1 MHANF
6 YEDLVARGV
15 DVEIRHEYDNPLF
28 YGASL
33 SLKSHH
39 DLIHLA
45 NTNGVIAIT
54 PVTLIPR
61 PVPQKSIV
69 LSGANDPAL
78 ATGGGD
84 AQSVHAMTGVNKLH
98 ERGITGKGIRIGI
111 IDTGINYLHPS
122 LGGCFGPGCKV
133 AYGYDFVG
141 DAYNGT
147 NDPSPDSDPDD
158 TCNVHGTHVAGIV
171 GQ

>member
-1 MHANF
+1 M
-6 YEDLVARGV
+6 V
-15 DVEIRHEYDNPLF
+15 IRNEYNDNPLF
-28 YGASL
+28 VGASL
-33 SLKSHH
+33 LLKNIH
-39 DLIHLA
+39 DLNHLA

-61 PVPQKSIV
+61 PVPQKSVV
-69 LSGANDPAL
+69 LSSVKDQAL

-98 ERGITGKGIRIGI
+98 KQGITGRGIRIGI
-111 IDTGINYLHPS
+111 IDSGINYPHPS

-133 AYGYDFVG
+133 AYGLDFVG

-147 NDPSPDSDPDD
+147 NAPSPDSDPND
-158 TCNVHGTHVAGIV
+158 TCNGHGTHVAGIV

>member
-1 MHANF
+1 M
-6 YEDLVARGV
+6 D
-15 DVEIRHEYDNPLF
+15 IRNEYNSQVF
-28 YGASL
+28 CGTSL
-33 SLKSHH
+33 LLKSHH

-45 NTNGVIAIT
+45 NTKGVMAIT

-61 PVPQKSIV
+61 PVPQESVV
-69 LSGANDPAL
+69 LSGPNDPAL

-84 AQSVHAMTGVNKLH
+84 AQSVHAMTRVNKLH
-98 ERGITGKGIRIGI
+98 EQGITGRGIRIGI
-111 IDTGINYLHPS
+111 IDSGINYFHPS

-133 AYGYDFVG
+133 AYGFDFVG

-147 NDPSPDSDPDD
+147 NEPSPDSDPND
-158 TCNVHGTHVAGIV
+158 TCNGHGTHVAGIV